1 MNASLTT
8 ISVLMTLNCQPA
20 PPGVQVSV
28 NLPRVGVQVS
38 TYPRVGVRVAVG
50 APPIVQPAPGFAAN
64 VPVPP
69 PVPAPLPPVAAP
81 AADVSVSDF
90 VASFRPLPGK
100 YEVTLIHPKTG
111 CPVPVCFTLPAC
123 SSPCQVTCTK
133 NAVRFDYGKSLVVM
147 RFRHNGTIT
156 VHDRD

>member
-8 ISVLMTLNCQPA
+8 ISVLMAMQCQQA

-38 TYPRVGVRVAVG
+38 TYPRVGVQVSVG
-50 APPIVQPAPGFAAN
+50 APIVVQTPAPN

-69 PVPAPLPPVAAP
+69 PPPSPLPPVAAP
-81 AADVSVSDF
+81 STPALCVSDF

-111 CPVPVCFTLPAC
+111 CPVPVCFTLPGC
-123 SSPCQVTCTK
+123 SCPCHVTCTK
-133 NAVRFDYGKSLVVM
+133 HALRFDYGKNLVVL